1 MSKIQMRHFES
12 FSNNVSARKSAILAN
27 LAILSFRGIQR
38 CSKFIYKLIYQYWQ
52 KVKVGCSLCWQR
64 ALKSIFSIK
73 CVSFPFLVT
82 GLVLDLQF
90 LLKGSKKDSFR
101 SFLYFAELNCFLL
114 CSSTKPLDHV
124 PTLQT
129 TLWTTQLRASAS
141 NMRFEGHKKGQKT
154 NKLRSCCQN
163 VNQ

>member
-1 MSKIQMRHFES
+1 MRHFES

>member
-1 MSKIQMRHFES
+1 MEF
-12 FSNNVSARKSAILAN
+12 VS
-27 LAILSFRGIQR
+27 
-38 CSKFIYKLIYQYWQ
+38 SKFIYKLIYQYWQ

-82 GLVLDLQF
+82 GLVAQLDLQF

>member
-1 MSKIQMRHFES
+1 MFQIHLQTNLPILAKGQSRMQPLLAKGLKVHFFDKMCVLS
-12 FSNNVSARKSAILAN
+12 FLGHWSGSSAR
-27 LAILSFRGIQR
+27 
-38 CSKFIYKLIYQYWQ
+38 
-52 KVKVGCSLCWQR
+52 
-64 ALKSIFSIK
+64 
-73 CVSFPFLVT
+73 
-82 GLVLDLQF
+82 DLQF

>member
-1 MSKIQMRHFES
+1 MFQIHLQT
-12 FSNNVSARKSAILAN
+12 NLPILAKGQSRMQPL
-27 LAILSFRGIQR
+27 LAKGLKVHFFDKMCVLSFLGHW
-38 CSKFIYKLIYQYWQ
+38 C
-52 KVKVGCSLCWQR
+52 
-64 ALKSIFSIK
+64 
-73 CVSFPFLVT
+73 
-82 GLVLDLQF
+82 LVLDLQF

>member
-1 MSKIQMRHFES
+1 MSENQRRHLNY
-12 FSNNVSARKSAILAN
+12 SNNVQARKSAILVT
-27 LAILSFRGIQR
+27 LSFCGIQR

-82 GLVLDLQF
+82 GLVAQLDLQF